1 MMSELQELAALYGV
15 QTDYHD
21 ALGQQ
26 CTAPVESLLR
36 VLHVLGAP
44 LAKETDAASAL
55 RFRRQ
60 QTWRRVAPP
69 VTVAWNGHSPGV
81 TLRFSVQESAAPLAC
96 TLELEN
102 GELWGWTEKLEE
114 LHLLESVEVEGVGYQ
129 ARRLSLPHMPL
140 GQHRLTLALGGR
152 KWETLVLSAPEQA
165 HVRPGGA
172 KTWGVFAPLYAL
184 HSRSSWGSGDF
195 GDLEKLLDWVN
206 GLGGGMVATLPL
218 LAAFLTE
225 PFEPSPYAP
234 ASRLF
239 WNELFLDLPA
249 IPEWQRCPEAQR
261 LAASA
266 AFQTELEALRA
277 APLVDYRRQMALKRQ
292 VLDLL
297 ARTFF
302 ANPGGR
308 LRSLEEFVRQ
318 HPRVEDYARFRAA
331 GERQGTSWHVWPVG
345 LREGLIQARD
355 YDESARR
362 YHLYVQWLADE
373 QLGRLAA
380 KARQSGPGLYLDLPL
395 GVHADSY
402 DVWRERTSF
411 ALGISGGAPPD
422 PLFTGGQ
429 DWGFPPLH
437 PEKIR
442 EEGYRYLTACLRR
455 HMQFAGVLRIDHLMG
470 LHRLFWVPHGQ
481 GARGGVYVRY
491 QADELYALYCLESH
505 RHGTVLVGED
515 LGTVPPEVPPA
526 MRRHHLGGLY
536 VGQYEIAP
544 DRHPVLSPVRPGA
557 LACLNTHDM
566 PPFAAFWH
574 GLDIDDRLA
583 LGLLDADT
591 VRREHAHRRE
601 LCQALVRSL
610 QAEGYLGADTDLP
623 AVVRG
628 LLAYLANGASE
639 LVLVN
644 LEDLWQETQQQ
655 NVPGTWHERPNWQQK
670 ARHALETITGME
682 QVLAVLQAVDG
693 CCKGLARPG
702 SELLTRVLRKDRGEA
717 FAGGA
722 GPRSGAGAGGVAGT
736 AGVRSAAGGRQSPP
750 EDKPEQLNEV

>member
-1 MMSELQELAALYGV
+1 M
-15 QTDYHD
+15 
-21 ALGQQ
+21 
-26 CTAPVESLLR
+26 
-36 VLHVLGAP
+36 
-44 LAKETDAASAL
+44 TDAADAL
-55 RFRRQ
+55 RFRQ
-60 QTWRRVAPP
+60 QQVWRRVAPP

-81 TLRFSVQESAAPLAC
+81 TLRFPANNAVAPMAC

-102 GELWGWTEKLEE
+102 GELWGWSEKLEE
-114 LHLLESVEVEGVGYQ
+114 MGLLEAVRVEGVDYQ
-129 ARRLSLPHMPL
+129 ARRLALPQMPL
-140 GQHRLTLALGGR
+140 GQHRLTLSVGDR

-165 HVRPGGA
+165 HIRPGAGA
-172 KTWGVFAPLYAL
+172 PKTWGVFAPLYAL
-184 HSRSSWGSGDF
+184 HSRSSWGCGDF
-195 GDLEKLLDWVN
+195 GDLENLLDWVN

-249 IPEWQRCPEAQR
+249 IPEWQRCPEAR
-261 LAASA
+261 HLAASA
-266 AFQTELEALRA
+266 GFQSELEALRS

-292 VLDLL
+292 VLELL

-302 ANPGGR
+302 ADPAGR
-308 LRSLEEFVRQ
+308 LQSLEEFVRQ

-331 GERQGTSWHVWPVG
+331 GEKQGASWHVWPDG

-355 YDESARR
+355 YDEDARR

-380 KARQSGPGLYLDLPL
+380 KARRSGPGLYLDLPL
-395 GVHADSY
+395 GVHPDSY
-402 DVWRERTSF
+402 DVWRERASF

-422 PLFTGGQ
+422 SLFTGGQ

-470 LHRLFWVPHGQ
+470 LHRLFWVPHGH
-481 GARGGVYVRY
+481 GAKGGVYVRY
-491 QADELYALYCLESH
+491 PADELYALYCLESH

-526 MRRHHLGGLY
+526 MRRHHIGGLY

-544 DRHPVLSPVRPGA
+544 DRQPVVSPVRPGA
-557 LACLNTHDM
+557 LACLNTHDV
-566 PPFAAFWH
+566 PPFAAFWQ
-574 GLDIDDRLA
+574 GLDIEDRLD
-583 LGLLDADT
+583 LGLLDPDT
-591 VRREHAHRRE
+591 VRRDHGQRQE
-601 LCQALVRSL
+601 LCEALVRFL
-610 QAEGYLGADTDLP
+610 QTEGYLGTDTDLP
-623 AVVRG
+623 AVVHG
-628 LLAYLANGASE
+628 LLTYLAHGASD

-644 LEDLWQETQQQ
+644 LEDLWQETRQQ

-670 ARHALETITGME
+670 TRHALETIQGME

-693 CCKGLARPG
+693 CCKGSMRPG
-702 SELLTRVLRKDRGEA
+702 VELWARVLRKDRGEM
-717 FAGGA
+717 FPGSAGH
-722 GPRSGAGAGGVAGT
+722 RTGAGAGGVSSP
-736 AGVRSAAGGRQSPP
+736 AGVRSARGEQPPP
-750 EDKPEQLNEV
+750 EPTREQPCREP